1 MVLFSPSGLRRDGK
15 LFGLAPED
23 GRTQS
28 LLCFAAG
35 VQLRENL
42 LVLSGGLFIAGE
54 AVTGTED
61 AEK

>member
-23 GRTQS
+23 GRTES
-28 LLCFAAG
+28 FCLAGG

-42 LVLSGGLFIAGE
+42 LVLSGGLFIAGG
-54 AVTGTED
+54 TGD
-61 AEK
+61 WNRGR

>member
-23 GRTQS
+23 GRTES
-28 LLCFAAG
+28 LCFAAG
-35 VQLRENL
+35 VQLREDL

-54 AVTGTED
+54 LVTGTED